1 MPNPTP
7 EVIDVDSGVP
17 GAHATVSIGADPD
30 DHDGNGVAGDV
41 VYDAEGNPYVLPD
54 GLDEQVDEPDP
65 FAQVYPQ
72 PPSSSPPWQTPQDWQ
87 PPGQPWQPPPAPQ
100 APWSPT
106 PAPVPSPTFAVRP
119 TPQGDHIAVISIP
132 TKDGRTITARGR
144 ARDARTA
151 TKAAVAV
158 AAKAV
163 DNKAVM
169 AILPIQAQIAIR
181 VASGLVGMYEDGKL
195 AQYAG
200 ALKGGLK
207 KLASIFS

>member
-7 EVIDVDSGVP
+7 EVIDVESGVP
-17 GAHATVSIGADPD
+17 GAHATISIGADPD

-54 GLDEQVDEPDP
+54 GLDDRMTDEQDP
-65 FAQVYPQ
+65 FATVYPQ
-72 PPSSSPPWQTPQDWQ
+72 APQSSPTWQGPPQNWQ
-87 PPGQPWQPPPAPQ
+87 LPQ
-100 APWSPT
+100 APGLTPPWSPT
-106 PAPVPSPTFAVRP
+106 PAPVPAPTFAVRP

-144 ARDARTA
+144 AKDARTA

-158 AAKAV
+158 ASKAV
-163 DNKAVM
+163 DNKMVM

-181 VASGLVGMYEDGKL
+181 VASGLVHMYEDGKL
-195 AQYAG
+195 QQYAG

-207 KLASIFS
+207 KLASIFD